1 MNTKNLRR
9 IISTAAALCLCAAL
23 LGLGGSASGDIY
35 VNGGDVL
42 SGGIASAYA
51 VTGDGLAAQI
61 GSGEVYVMTSG
72 GLQTV
77 DGGGETAVTPDGP
90 PEHLSVTGSIDIPY
104 QNVRVGLYY
113 YDSDSSVRNSTL
125 PYANLENEVGS
136 GYELGY
142 YDEEREFHALG
153 STDETAI
160 TMVMDR
166 NTDTDHGHVGCYHI
180 LLPGTYGSFE
190 EASAAASAYPDGFP
204 AYYDGVYRAL
214 VGDYD
219 SAAAASA
226 DASSRGITG
235 EAYSAS
241 AYCVVVTRTAD
252 ASIIFEFDCGT
263 EYSLGVRPV
272 GENGEKTETWF
283 RGYTYNGGFEYV
295 RRTGGELTVV
305 NIVDIEDY
313 VKGVIT
319 YEMSADWPL
328 EALKAQA
335 LCARTYVASYIGA
348 STYYVNYGF
357 DVTNDTYCQVYRGTN
372 LSTEA
377 SDRAVDETAGIY
389 ITYDGE
395 PISAMFSSSHGGGSE
410 DSENITGSVT
420 PYLRGVL
427 DPYEEAAAELNSR
440 SSWIVSF
447 SPGELARMVSRSG
460 NTLGSI
466 ESVEAEYSDTGNVI
480 ALVFTDSSGT
490 TAEFEGVDC
499 YRLCTATIG
508 LSSIHFTVTDTGVG
522 FAFEGSGWGHSL
534 GMSQYGAYAM
544 VDTYGYT
551 YDQIINF
558 YYTGVELARG

>member
-1 MNTKNLRR
+1 MYSRNIRR
-9 IISTAAALCLCAAL
+9 IISTAAALCLFAAL
-23 LGLGGSASGDIY
+23 LAPGGAAAEDVY

-42 SGGIASAYA
+42 AGGVGSAYA
-51 VTGDGLAAQI
+51 VTGDGAAAQL
-61 GSGEVYVMTSG
+61 GSGELYVMTGS
-72 GLQTV
+72 GLQTLE
-77 DGGGETAVTPDGP
+77 GGEGQAEAPSGP
-90 PEHLSVTGSIDIPY
+90 PQHLSVTGSIDIPY
-104 QNVRVGLYY
+104 QDVRVGLYY
-113 YDSDSSVRNSTL
+113 YDESSSVRNGTL
-125 PYANLENEVGS
+125 DYANLENEVGS

-142 YDEEREFHALG
+142 YDEDREFHAIG

-160 TMVMDR
+160 TMVIDR

-180 LLPGTYGSFE
+180 LLPGSYGSFE
-190 EASAAASAYPDGFP
+190 EARSAASAYKGGFP
-204 AYYDGVYRAL
+204 AYYDGVFRAL

-219 SAAAASA
+219 SAAGASA
-226 DASSRGITG
+226 DAAARGIAG
-235 EAYSAS
+235 EAFSAS
-241 AYCVVVTRTAD
+241 AYCVAVTRTAD

-263 EYSLGVRPV
+263 DYSLGVRPISRS
-272 GENGEKTETWF
+272 GEKTETWF
-283 RGYTYNGGFEYV
+283 KGYTYNGGFEYV
-295 RRTGGELTVV
+295 RRTGGKLTVV
-305 NIVDIEDY
+305 NVVDIEDY

-335 LCARTYVASYIGA
+335 LCARTYVASYIGS

-372 LSTEA
+372 LSTDS
-377 SDRAVDETAGIY
+377 SDRAVDETAGVY

-427 DPYEEAAAELNSR
+427 DPYEAAADELNSR
-440 SSWIVSF
+440 SSWVVGF
-447 SPGELARMVSRSG
+447 TPAELARMVSRSG
-460 NTLGSI
+460 NTLDSI
-466 ESVEAEYSDTGNVI
+466 VSVEAEHSDTGNVI
-480 ALVFTDSSGT
+480 ALTFTDGAGR
-490 TAEFEGVDC
+490 TASFEGADC

-508 LSSIHFTVTDTGVG
+508 LSSIHFTVTDTGAG

-544 VDTYGYT
+544 ADTYGYT
-551 YDQIINF
+551 YDQIVNF